1 MNTSSKVS
9 AQNLLAAVR
18 DSFSNISDA
27 TQSSISLV
35 DCLMSGLAIFGL
47 KYASLLQFD
56 NDRADEAVRHNLRQ
70 LYGVERVPCDTTM
83 RERLDDVA
91 PENLRKAFKKLF
103 ALIQRNKVLE
113 PYAYIDGHYLV
124 SIDGTGQYSSHAV
137 HCSNCCVKTH
147 KNGTKTYYHN
157 MLAAA
162 LVHPDHKEVFPFVPE
177 AITKQETNK
186 KNDCEQRAAE
196 RLLSNLRREHPHLK
210 IVVLEDALYATAPHI
225 NMLQELKMSF
235 IIGAKHLE
243 EDFNFINVEIHKHE
257 IINEDG
263 PKQEFKWAN
272 QIRLNGSNTWLKI
285 NLFDFKETT
294 KDGKTCHFTWVTDLA
309 LNEDTVAK
317 IAKAGRTRWRIEN
330 ETFNTLKNQGYNFEH
345 NYGHGNQ
352 FLSTNFSNLMLLAFF
367 IDQIQQR
374 CCYDFKLALEE
385 AKRKLYFWEK
395 LRFFALNFAVDSWEI
410 IYGLISKK
418 TTYKMVLD
426 TC

>member
-1 MNTSSKVS
+1 
-9 AQNLLAAVR
+9 
-18 DSFSNISDA
+18 
-27 TQSSISLV
+27 
-35 DCLMSGLAIFGL
+35 
-47 KYASLLQFD
+47 
-56 NDRADEAVRHNLRQ
+56 
-70 LYGVERVPCDTTM
+70 M

>member
-1 MNTSSKVS
+1 
-9 AQNLLAAVR
+9 
-18 DSFSNISDA
+18 
-27 TQSSISLV
+27 
-35 DCLMSGLAIFGL
+35 MSGLAIFGL

-56 NDRADEAVRHNLRQ
+56 KARADEVITHNLKQ
-70 LYGVERVPCDTTM
+70 LYGVEHVPCDTTM

-91 PENLRKAFKKLF
+91 PDSLRKAFKKLF

-124 SIDGTGQYSSHAV
+124 SIDGTGQYTSNTV

-162 LVHPDHKEVFPFVPE
+162 LVLPEHKEVFPFVPE

-196 RLLSNLRREHPHLK
+196 RLLTNLRREHPHLK
-210 IVVLEDALYATAPHI
+210 MIILEDALFATAPHI
-225 NMLQELKMSF
+225 SMLKELKMSF

-243 EDFNFINVEIHKHE
+243 EDFNFVNTDIHRHE
-257 IINEDG
+257 IINDDG
-263 PKQEFKWAN
+263 TKQEFKWAN

-294 KDGKTCHFTWVTDLA
+294 KDGKRCHFTWVTDLV
-309 LNEDTVAK
+309 LNEHTVVKVAR
-317 IAKAGRTRWRIEN
+317 AGRARWRIEN

-374 CCYDFKLALEE
+374 CCKDFQLALQQAE
-385 AKRKLYFWEK
+385 RKLYLWNK
-395 LRFFALNFAVDSWEI
+395 LRSLALTFMMDSWETLYGI
-410 IYGLISKK
+410 IAKRLS
-418 TTYKMVLD
+418 YKVVLD